1 MQFYTVAGAILVVLC
16 GLEGA
21 RRLNKSLEADLV
33 CVDAYV
39 CLFRYVRSQI
49 DCYALPIGEIFER
62 ADAELLFACGWRR
75 EEAPRALDELF
86 SCCFVSD
93 KEAKSVISE
102 FCSDFGRNYREEQ
115 LKRCDACITALERCR
130 ERLEGE
136 APDKK
141 KLNLTLLLCASAAL
155 VILLI

>member
-1 MQFYTVAGAILVVLC
+1 MIIKLIGSGMILVCSIFFTISHRRFEEKKLRTLD
-16 GLEGA
+16 GLIALITYIKGQ
-21 RRLNKSLEADLV
+21 V
-33 CVDAYV
+33 
-39 CLFRYVRSQI
+39 

-75 EEAPRALDELF
+75 EEAPQALDELF